1 MRYGGEKVIEG
12 TEHGVESMSR
22 PRLRQQLSAP
32 GLLKTI
38 RQSCAAIP
46 DHRHERSEISL
57 TDALMSGLAVFGLKY
72 PSLLQFE
79 QERNEAL
86 IRSNLKTLYGVD
98 RAPCDTQLRT
108 ILDPVEPAQL
118 RGAFRAVHRHV
129 QRQGALAQYRYLDG
143 YALLLM
149 DGTGHFASSKISC
162 PECCVK
168 EREGTAGYYHQLL
181 GAVLAHPRLKT
192 VLPMAAEA
200 ITRQDGETK
209 NDCERNAAKR
219 LLVQLR
225 RDYPKLKLIVVEDSL
240 AANGPHLEL
249 LKALNLRYIMSVKEG
264 DHEALF
270 EAVQERLRAGKTE
283 EFEWT
288 DAQGRVRGF
297 RFVNDLPLN
306 KTHPHLRVNFLEYWE
321 IEEGQERLFSW
332 VTDFTLTRANVEAI
346 MKGGRARWKI
356 ENETFNTLKNQG
368 YHLEHNYGHGKQHLA
383 TVFGYLTLLAFLV
396 DQVQELGCRLF
407 QAARQRFHSRTALWQ
422 RLRNLFT
429 SFYIPDWATLWE
441 ALRWGHQRGALIPDT
456 S

>member
-1 MRYGGEKVIEG
+1 
-12 TEHGVESMSR
+12 MSR
-22 PRLRQQLSAP
+22 PQLRQHLSAP
-32 GLLKTI
+32 GLLKAI
-38 RQSCAAIP
+38 RQSFAAIP
-46 DHRHERSEISL
+46 EHRHERSEISL

-86 IRSNLKTLYGVD
+86 TRSNLKTLYGVD

-108 ILDPVEPAQL
+108 ILDPVDPAQL

-129 QRQGALAQYRYLDG
+129 QRQGALAPYRYWDG
-143 YALLLM
+143 HALLLV

-162 PECCVK
+162 PDCCVK
-168 EREGTAGYYHQLL
+168 ESQGKAGYYHQLL
-181 GAVLAHPRLKT
+181 GAVLAHPQLKT

-200 ITRQDGETK
+200 ITRQDGESK

-225 RDYPKLKLIVVEDSL
+225 RAYPKLKLIVVEDSL
-240 AANGPHLEL
+240 ASNGPHLEL
-249 LKALNLRYIMSVKEG
+249 LGALNLRYIIGVKEG

-270 EAVQERLRAGKTE
+270 EAVQERLRAGQTE
-283 EFEWT
+283 EFELI
-288 DAQGRVRGF
+288 DARGGVRGF

-321 IEEGQERLFSW
+321 IGDGKERLFSW
-332 VTDFTLTRANVEAI
+332 VTDITLTRANVEAI
-346 MKGGRARWKI
+346 MRGGRARWKI

-368 YHLEHNYGHGKQHLA
+368 YHLEHNYGHGEQHLA

-422 RLRNLFT
+422 RLRSLFT
-429 SFYIPDWATLWE
+429 AFYIPDWTTLWA
-441 ALRWGHQRGALIPDT
+441 ALRSGHQRGALIPDT